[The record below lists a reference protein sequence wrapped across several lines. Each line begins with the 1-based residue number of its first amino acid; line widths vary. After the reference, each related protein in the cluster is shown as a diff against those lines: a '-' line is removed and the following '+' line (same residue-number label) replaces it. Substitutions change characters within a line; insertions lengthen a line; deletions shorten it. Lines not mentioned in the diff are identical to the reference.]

1 MFVSGSSSLRLHFV
15 KQAAPSATSTC
26 NIYPECIEFATIIKV
41 ISIQMSEAAG
51 VEERLL
57 NGGNGCRSPRRMFVA
72 LRIGARGAGSEMR
85 VTFNEM
91 MLSHYLA
98 V

>member
-1 MFVSGSSSLRLHFV
+1 
-15 KQAAPSATSTC
+15 
-26 NIYPECIEFATIIKV
+26 
-41 ISIQMSEAAG
+41 MSEAAG
-51 VEERLL
+51 AEERLL

-72 LRIGARGAGSEMR
+72 LRIGARGAGSETR